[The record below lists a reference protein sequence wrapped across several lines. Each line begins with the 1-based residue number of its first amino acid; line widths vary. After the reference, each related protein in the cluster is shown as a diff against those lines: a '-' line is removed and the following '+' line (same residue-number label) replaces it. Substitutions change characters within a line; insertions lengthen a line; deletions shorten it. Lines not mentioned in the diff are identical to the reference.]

1 MSDADRDALEK
12 PFDENELEYC
22 FKHLP
27 RNKTPG
33 LDGLPFEVY
42 KKILPIIKEDY
53 LCFQNCIKERERL
66 TGEMRKS
73 VTRLVSKIKDGVPT
87 VQQVRP
93 LSMQISCAGK
103 SSIKDFSA
111 ILSHPQPSLE
121 TSQVQ
126 NHWIIHH
133 FPPREEHH
141 SI

>member
-42 KKILPIIKEDY
+42 KEDY
-53 LCFQNCIKERERL
+53 LCFQNCITERERL

-73 VTRLVSKIKDGVPT
+73 VTRLVSKIKDGVST
-87 VQQVRP
+87 VQQLRP
-93 LSMQISCAGK
+93 LS
-103 SSIKDFSA
+103 
-111 ILSHPQPSLE
+111 IL
-121 TSQVQ
+121 
-126 NHWIIHH
+126 IIV
-133 FPPREEHH
+133 
-141 SI
+141 